1 MVVLLVRLMCMIA
14 GGIGGYE
21 IGELI
26 QNELAQNASTRYHV
40 FGFILSIIILVG
52 IGYVVGGVLGRYIAR
67 LINRF
72 EHAIQDVPGYQ
83 LMFGAFG
90 IIAGFIIAL
99 FPSVI
104 SVVVFRSYGAWIAAV
119 FLFIICGTGGYII
132 AVQKKDDLLGV
143 FRPPS
148 APLINL
154 QEGEGGPSAKL
165 LDTSVI
171 IDGRI
176 LDIAAS
182 GFLEGAMIVARFV
195 LDELQAVADSADAL
209 KRNRGRRGLDILN
222 SLQRQ
227 NRVEVVIE
235 DRDFP
240 EVKEVDTKLIL
251 LARHLN
257 VPILTNDFNMN
268 KVAEIQ
274 GARVL
279 NINELAN
286 ALKPAMLPGE
296 EFTLT
301 ILKEGKEPG
310 QGVGYLDD
318 GTMVV
323 VDQAKRFIG
332 RPVEA
337 AVTSVLQTPAGRMIF
352 ASLKEKT

>member
-1 MVVLLVRLMCMIA
+1 MVVLMVRLMCMVA

-21 IGELI
+21 IGDEI
-26 QNELAQNASTRYHV
+26 QQNFANASTRYHV
-40 FGFILSIIILVG
+40 LGFILSIIILVG
-52 IGYVVGGVLGRYIAR
+52 AGYVFGGVAGRYVAR
-67 LINRF
+67 LISRF
-72 EHAIQDVPGYQ
+72 EHAVQDVPGYQ

-104 SVVVFRSYGAWIAAV
+104 SVMVFRSYTGWLAAV
-119 FLFIICGTGGYII
+119 FLFLICGTVGYIV
-132 AVQKKDDLLGV
+132 AVQKKDDLLEV
-143 FRPPS
+143 FRPRGV
-148 APLINL
+148 PLINL
-154 QEGEGGPSAKL
+154 KEGEGGSGAKL

-176 LDIAAS
+176 LDICAS
-182 GFLEGAMIVARFV
+182 GFLDGTLIVARFV
-195 LDELQAVADSADAL
+195 LNELQNVADSSDAL

-227 NRVEVVIE
+227 ERVEVIIE
-235 DRDFP
+235 DRDFL
-240 EVKEVDTKLIL
+240 EVKEVDTKLIM
-251 LARHLN
+251 LAKHLN

-286 ALKPAMLPGE
+286 ALKPVMLPGE
-296 EFTLT
+296 EFVLT
-301 ILKEGKEPG
+301 ILKEGKESG

-323 VDQAKRFIG
+323 VEQAKRFVG

-337 AVTSVLQTPAGRMIF
+337 VVSSVLQTPAGRMIF
-352 ASLKEKT
+352 ASMKEKA

>member
-1 MVVLLVRLMCMIA
+1 MVVLLIRLMCMIA

-26 QNELAQNASTRYHV
+26 RNELAQDASARYHV
-40 FGFILSIIILVG
+40 FGFIISIIVLVG
-52 IGYVVGGVLGRYIAR
+52 IGYVAGGVLGRYVAR

-104 SVVVFRSYGAWIAAV
+104 SVVVIRSYGTWVAAA
-119 FLFIICGTGGYII
+119 FLFVICGTAGYII
-132 AVQKKDDLLGV
+132 AVQKKDDLLEV
-143 FRPPS
+143 FRPS
-148 APLINL
+148 GVPLLNL
-154 QEGEGGPSAKL
+154 REGEAGASSKL

-182 GFLEGAMIVARFV
+182 GFLEGALIVARFV
-195 LDELQAVADSADAL
+195 LNELQAVADSTDAL

-227 NRVEVVIE
+227 DRVEVIIE

-240 EVKEVDTKLIL
+240 EVKEVDSKLIL

-310 QGVGYLDD
+310 QGVGYLED

-323 VDQAKRFIG
+323 VDRARRFVG

-352 ASLKEKT
+352 ASLKEKA